1 MKKDLL
7 STFIGIFAAIIF
19 MGLIIYSIEDDR
31 SILQMI
37 VGFMFFIIPFTFVSS
52 FTSKIMSFLLVSFAI
67 LFGYIGYKMGYEDL
81 WIGII
86 QSLVIGGATYFY
98 RIRKTT
104 TFSASDYKE
113 EAKNQRDNA
122 R

>member
-1 MKKDLL
+1 VKKGLNN
-7 STFIGIFAAIIF
+7 TFIGIIAATIV
-19 MGLIIYSIEDDR
+19 MGLVIYTIEDER

-37 VGFMFFIIPFTFVSS
+37 VGAMFFIIPFTFISS
-52 FTSKIMSFLLVSFAI
+52 FTSKIMSFLLMSFTI
-67 LFGYIGYKMGYEDL
+67 LCGYIGYKMGYEDL

-98 RIRKTT
+98 RITKTT

-113 EAKNQRDNA
+113 LSKKQSDNA
-122 R
+122 